1 MIGVGGAEDAPREA
15 ADGGSAISGAA
26 VTGGLDG
33 ARSTVGPVAS
43 SPRPARLS
51 PRAAL
56 RLWSRAPARAKAG
69 TVLATL
75 VLIVTLVGPASLPYD
90 PLKPDYLATYAAP
103 SLTHP
108 LGTDGLGRDV
118 LARTLAGG
126 RVSLTIASLAA
137 LLALTLGGTA
147 GLAAAEGGART
158 DATLVRAF
166 DALLAFPGFLLV
178 LLVVAATG
186 GGVPQTILALGLAGS
201 PLYFRLVRGFA
212 RSARTAEHV
221 TAARA
226 LGAGALRTASRHVLP
241 VFAGPLAVQ
250 VASTLAT
257 FLLVEASLSYLGLGV
272 SLPTPTWGNVL
283 QDARALLTRQPW
295 AALGPGVV
303 LGMATLSLQLLA
315 DGLRDAGDVG
325 G

>member
-1 MIGVGGAEDAPREA
+1 MIGTGGGENVGRDALRSRA
-15 ADGGSAISGAA
+15 RGAA
-26 VTGGLDG
+26 PVSPG
-33 ARSTVGPVAS
+33 AWF
-43 SPRPARLS
+43 
-51 PRAAL
+51 RAL
-56 RLWSRAPARAKAG
+56 LLGWSRTPGRAKAG
-69 TVLATL
+69 TLLAAI
-75 VLIVTLVGPASLPYD
+75 VLIATVAGPAWLPHD
-90 PLKPDYLATYAAP
+90 PLKPDYGALYAAP
-103 SLTHP
+103 SLVHP

-137 LLALTLGGTA
+137 LVALSLGGTA
-147 GLAAAEGGART
+147 GLAAAEGGTRA
-158 DATLVRAF
+158 DAALVRAF

-186 GGVPQTILALGLAGS
+186 GGVPQTILALGVAGS

-212 RSARTAEHV
+212 RSASTAEHV

-226 LGAGALRTASRHVLP
+226 LGAGSIRTAWKHVLP
-241 VFAGPLAVQ
+241 TFMGPLAVQ

-315 DGLRDAGDVG
+315 DGLRDAGEAG